1 MSAIYASMVKPT
13 HATRVALE
21 LMAFIVAASA
31 AFLILQY
38 PSLPWLLPVHFRAN
52 GLPNGWQYKTMMRVM
67 LPVFVQLSLAI
78 PLTAVSTLLLSRPR
92 GAENSDAPD
101 VKAAAAAAEAVA
113 LIALIWVAF
122 QGYAALALTD
132 MWSVERDGLGFFYV
146 ILEVTG
152 FVLTGFVAVR
162 AHLLLGHPNPRPYV
176 AEHWRFGQLYRNA
189 DDPALFVPSRDGSRW
204 TINFGR
210 PTAAAL
216 MGVILVIG
224 AVSPIIVLTL
234 ALRA

>member
-1 MSAIYASMVKPT
+1 MNAMTASMVKPT
-13 HATRVALE
+13 PATRIALE

-31 AFLILQY
+31 WFLLLQY
-38 PSLPWLLPVHFRAN
+38 PNLPWLLPVHFRSN
-52 GLPNGWQYKTMMRVM
+52 GLPNGWQYKTIMRVL
-67 LPVFVQLSLAI
+67 LPVFVQLALAI
-78 PLTAVSTLLLSRPR
+78 PLGAISTLLLSRPHSEQN
-92 GAENSDAPD
+92 ADAPD

-132 MWSVERDGLGFFYV
+132 MWTVERDGLGFLYV

-162 AHLLLGHPNPRPYV
+162 AHLLLGHPTPRPYV
-176 AEHWRFGQLYRNA
+176 AEHWRFGQLYRNPN
-189 DDPALFVPSRDGSRW
+189 DPALFVPSRDGSRW

-210 PTAAAL
+210 SIAAAL
-216 MGVILVIG
+216 MGIILVIG
-224 AVSPIIVLTL
+224 AVSPVIILAL
-234 ALRA
+234 ALRS